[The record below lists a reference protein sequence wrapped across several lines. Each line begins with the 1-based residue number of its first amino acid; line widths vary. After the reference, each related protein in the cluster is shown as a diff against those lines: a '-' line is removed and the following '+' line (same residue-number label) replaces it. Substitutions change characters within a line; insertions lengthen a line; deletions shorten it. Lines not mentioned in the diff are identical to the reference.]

1 MSEKMSAPLVV
12 AKKTKVPKM
21 KITTAAV
28 SKPTYSAMVTKA
40 IVELKEK
47 KGSSRSSIM
56 KYLIANYKVILDL
69 DCVIRVSDFLI
80 SA

>member
-56 KYLIANYKVILDL
+56 KYLIANYKVILDRI
-69 DCVIRVSDFLI
+69 V
-80 SA
+80 

>member
-1 MSEKMSAPLVV
+1 MFSETSYYRIKMSEKMSTPVVV

-21 KITTAAV
+21 KTVTATVA
-28 SKPTYSAMVTKA
+28 KPTYSAMVTKA

-56 KYLIANYKVILDL
+56 KYLIANYKVNLGRN
-69 DCVIRVSDFLI
+69 C
-80 SA
+80 

>member
-1 MSEKMSAPLVV
+1 M
-12 AKKTKVPKM
+12 KT
-21 KITTAAV
+21 IAAGV

-56 KYLIANYKVILDL
+56 KYLIDNYKVILDL
-69 DCVIRVSDFLI
+69 DWLIRVSDFLI